1 LQLPLTTH
9 QTTTDA
15 MNKYKTEELA
25 EALFEEAGD
34 ALFLFD
40 PDTDQLLN
48 ANSTAQRLTG
58 FSRPELLGMPAT
70 YLFRSGTKG
79 GLTRLKHA
87 TQKTGFFHSQE
98 GFFLRNQQD
107 GVWVP
112 VNLTV
117 SRLHVRPKTLGLITA
132 RDIREQHETHAQL
145 KRMEAE
151 LRRVLAS
158 VSDCLWSAEVDAKG
172 QWHYRYVSPVVAKI
186 TGQPPEYFLA
196 GIQRWWSILHPEDRP
211 RWEKALVR
219 LRAGQSSQEE
229 YRVLWPDGSLH
240 WIRDSVMVSRGAEG
254 QGLRLDGI
262 VTDITER
269 KQADAALRE
278 GEERLARI
286 VETNADGITLVD
298 LEGRITF
305 ANAAA
310 EKIFGLP
317 RDEILKLSFK
327 DRPWKIAGLNGKPP
341 TDEEFAFSQVLRSG
355 RPVYG
360 AERAIRRP
368 DGEWAIVS
376 INAAAL
382 RDAAGT
388 VVGMVASLSD
398 ITERKRAEM
407 LLQRRADEQEALSR
421 VSGLLLQVESEQALY
436 TEMPAILGKVFLFE
450 VVSIE
455 LHDEATGDMVFR
467 GSVGIPASGSSPLR
481 VPASELISGTVLK
494 SGRGTVVYDAQNC
507 ADLKNGALRQLG
519 VTTVVC
525 LPMTAQKR
533 VIGTLV
539 LATPR
544 QRRLPTSLIDTLQT
558 IADGIAQT
566 IERKRTEEA
575 LRATNATLGAL
586 IQASPLAIVT
596 LDPAGTVRSWNPA
609 AERLFG
615 WQAHEVVGRPS
626 ALIGPDQQAESRAL
640 HERVARGE
648 TLAGVEVRRRKRD
661 GSLVDLSLSLAPLYD
676 AQGGLSGLVTM
687 MADVT
692 ERKRSEEA
700 LREREARL
708 QLLVTQMPAVVW
720 TTDAAL
726 RITSAVGAGLSAL
739 DVQPDGGAGASL
751 AELLQSRGTEFLS
764 PAAHR
769 RALAGEA
776 LGYELEWCGR
786 FFQCHLEPLRAADDR
801 VTGCIGVGI
810 DITERRGLEE
820 QLRQAQKMEA
830 IGRLAGGVAH
840 DFNNLLTAILGNTS
854 LVLAN
859 LPAADANR
867 ELLQANEKA
876 ARRAAELTQQLL
888 GFSRQTMLRLEPTN
902 LHNAIHDTVKILR
915 RTIDP
920 RITVEVR
927 SAPVL
932 RQVRADP
939 GQMSQVLMN
948 LCLNARDAMPNGG
961 RLLVETEPVVLDE
974 EASRRHLDARP
985 GEFVRLSVSDTG
997 HGIPPDIRSRIF
1009 DPFFTTKE
1017 PGKGT
1022 GLGLAMVFGIIKQH
1036 QGWIECASEVGQG
1049 TRFDIYLPRAGEEAV
1064 PPAPAPATRSASG
1077 RGTETILLAD
1087 DEAMIRNLARAV
1099 LEQHGY
1105 QVLLAADGLE
1115 AVETYRRER
1124 HRIALVILDLTM
1136 PRLSG
1141 RDALRQLL
1149 QIDPQVRVLLASG
1162 YSAEHL
1168 SELEEDQIAGFIGK
1182 PYRVDE
1188 LAKTVRATLDRAK
1201 AEAVAR

>member
-1 LQLPLTTH
+1 
-9 QTTTDA
+9 
-15 MNKYKTEELA
+15 MNKIKTEELA
-25 EALFEEAGD
+25 QALFEEAGD

-40 PDTDQLLN
+40 PDTDELLN
-48 ANSTAQRLTG
+48 ANPMAQRLTG
-58 FSRPELLGMPAT
+58 FSKPELLGMPAT
-70 YLFRSGTKG
+70 YLFRSGSKG
-79 GLTRLKHA
+79 GLTRLRQA

-117 SRLHVRPKTLGLITA
+117 SRLHVQPKTLGLITA

-151 LRRVLAS
+151 LRRVMAS
-158 VSDCLWSAEVDAKG
+158 VSDCLWSAEVDGKG
-172 QWHYRYVSPVVAKI
+172 QWSYRYVSPVVAKI
-186 TGQPPEYFLA
+186 TGQPPDYFLA
-196 GIQRWWSILHPEDRP
+196 GIQRWWSVLHPEDRP

-219 LRAGQSSQEE
+219 LRSGQSSQEE
-229 YRVLWPDGSLH
+229 YRVIWPDGSQR
-240 WIRDSVMVSRGAEG
+240 WIRDSVMVSRGSDG
-254 QGLRLDGI
+254 QGLRLDGV

-269 KQADAALRE
+269 KRADAALRE

-317 RDEILKLSFK
+317 RDEIQQLSFK

-341 TDEEFAFSQVLRSG
+341 TDEEFAFAQVLHTGQSI
-355 RPVYG
+355 YG

-376 INAAAL
+376 INAAPL
-382 RDAAGT
+382 RNAAGT
-388 VVGMVASLSD
+388 VIGMVASLSD
-398 ITERKRAEM
+398 ITERKRAE
-407 LLQRRADEQEALSR
+407 LLLKRRADEQEALSR
-421 VSGLLLQVESEQALY
+421 VSGLLLQIESERALY
-436 TEMPAILGKVFLFE
+436 AEMPQILGKVFLFE
-450 VVSIE
+450 IVSIE
-455 LHDEATGDMVFR
+455 LYDEVTGEMVFL
-467 GSVGIPASGSSPLR
+467 GSVGIPGAEAGPLR
-481 VPASELISGTVLK
+481 VPASELISGNVVKT
-494 SGRGTVVYDAQNC
+494 GQAAVVYDAETC
-507 ADLKNGALRQLG
+507 ADLKNLALRELG
-519 VTTVVC
+519 MTTVAC

-544 QRRLPTSLIDTLQT
+544 QRRLPTSLCDTLQT

-575 LRATNATLGAL
+575 LR
-586 IQASPLAIVT
+586 
-596 LDPAGTVRSWNPA
+596 
-609 AERLFG
+609 
-615 WQAHEVVGRPS
+615 
-626 ALIGPDQQAESRAL
+626 
-640 HERVARGE
+640 
-648 TLAGVEVRRRKRD
+648 
-661 GSLVDLSLSLAPLYD
+661 
-676 AQGGLSGLVTM
+676 
-687 MADVT
+687 
-692 ERKRSEEA
+692 
-700 LREREARL
+700 EREARL
-708 QLLVTQMPAVVW
+708 QLLVQQMPAIVW
-720 TTDAAL
+720 TTDSTL
-726 RITSAVGAGLSAL
+726 RITSAVGAGLAVLNVPPDQDPGKSLAAL
-739 DVQPDGGAGASL
+739 LQNDG
-751 AELLQSRGTEFLS
+751 AELLST
-764 PAAHR
+764 AAHR
-769 RALAGEA
+769 RALTGEPVS
-776 LGYELEWCGR
+776 YEMEWLGR
-786 FFQCHLEPLRAADDR
+786 FFQCHIEPLRVADGT
-801 VTGCIGVGI
+801 VTGCIGVCF

-867 ELLQANEKA
+867 ELLQATEKA

-902 LHNAIHDTVKILR
+902 LYNAIQDTVKILR

-920 RITVEVR
+920 RITVEVH
-927 SAPVL
+927 SAPELWKVL
-932 RQVRADP
+932 ADP

-961 RLLVETEPVVLDE
+961 RLLVETEQVVLGDG
-974 EASRRHLDARP
+974 SPRRHLDARA
-985 GEFVRLSVSDTG
+985 GDFVRLSVSDTG
-997 HGIPPDIRSRIF
+997 HGIPAEIRSRIF

-1036 QGWIECASEVGQG
+1036 RGWIECASEVDQG
-1049 TRFDIYLPRAGEEAV
+1049 TRFDIYLPRAGEDAMPVV
-1064 PPAPAPATRSASG
+1064 PPPASRTSS

-1087 DEAMIRNLARAV
+1087 DEVMIRNLARAV
-1099 LEQHGY
+1099 LEQYGY
-1105 QVLLAADGLE
+1105 EVLLAADGLE
-1115 AVETYRRER
+1115 AVETYQRER
-1124 HRIALVILDLTM
+1124 DRIDLVILDLTM

-1149 QIDPQVRVLLASG
+1149 QIDPHVRVLLASG
-1162 YSAEHL
+1162 YSADHL
-1168 SELEEDQIAGFIGK
+1168 TELEEVQIVGFIGK
-1182 PYRVDE
+1182 PYRVEE
-1188 LAKTVRATLDRAK
+1188 LAKTVRATLDGVK
-1201 AEAVAR
+1201 AQAVTR